1 MWWWPHIHRS
11 SSSIQCAWSRG
22 VDAPMHS
29 LAGSHWNGGLHGRV
43 QYLLAS
49 NRQYSSTFR
58 QNLESHKDQVKRWGQ
73 DQEVT
78 LNHLAMMTIY
88 FYRQTISQPNRE
100 PSPFSQFNGFRDQQ
114 NRGNQTW
121 TFLGW
126 SITSPKKW
134 TMEPERCI
142 LRKKETH
149 LQNTSLGLRCWFLGG
164 VFVVD
169 LTVLIYFPPRLLRRR
184 RETRQAAL
192 ANEAHGHLP
201 QNQRHFPRW
210 WSYQLEVGA
219 RVTPFIGGKT
229 S

>member
-1 MWWWPHIHRS
+1 MFFVERSLKDADLVWWWPHIHRS

-100 PSPFSQFNGFRDQQ
+100 PSPFSQFNGFRDQKIGETKPELFSGEALHPPKNEQ
-114 NRGNQTW
+114 WNLKDASLEKRKHIYKTPVWG
-121 TFLGW
+121 FDVDFSGGCL
-126 SITSPKKW
+126 SLTSP
-134 TMEPERCI
+134 
-142 LRKKETH
+142 
-149 LQNTSLGLRCWFLGG
+149 F
-164 VFVVD
+164 
-169 LTVLIYFPPRLLRRR
+169 
-184 RETRQAAL
+184 
-192 ANEAHGHLP
+192 
-201 QNQRHFPRW
+201 
-210 WSYQLEVGA
+210 
-219 RVTPFIGGKT
+219 
-229 S
+229 